1 MSINNCRLCGSPQTV
16 NSHIIPKFIIRWM
29 NKTGT
34 GRLRQLG
41 SPNIP
46 VQDGL
51 VKKLLCSE
59 CEARFSKAERYFA
72 NNFFFPVAN
81 SNQSEIVYDHNV
93 KYFIISALWRIL
105 VVDFFKELEDSSWKE
120 TLQEIERQWSDFLL
134 LDRPI
139 KTESFG
145 EIHLLVGV
153 DVIENATSS
162 PAPEFEEDFTRYMAR
177 MIDGGAPYND
187 DMLLF
192 FYKIPRFLFI
202 FPIINVDTSGFLNS
216 KIHEKGIYNSES
228 VKINSPLIV
237 NYFRERMIVIND
249 TKNNIS
255 ENQKKNSE
263 QRYIK
268 NIAGIENK
276 DLGKINKYINKKRK
290 D

>member
-34 GRLRQLG
+34 GRLRQLV

-51 VKKLLCSE
+51 VKKLLCSK
-59 CEARFSKAERYFA
+59 CEVRFSKAERYFA
-72 NNFFFPVAN
+72 NKMFFPVAD
-81 SNQSEIVYDHNV
+81 SNQSEIEYDHNI

-105 VVDFFKELEDSSWKE
+105 IVNFLKELEDSSWSE
-120 TLQEIERQWSDFLL
+120 MLQEIERQWADFLL
-134 LDRPI
+134 LDLPI

-153 DVIENATSS
+153 DVIENRATS
-162 PAPEFEEDFTRYMAR
+162 PAHEFEEDFIRYMAR
-177 MIDGGAPYND
+177 MIDAGAPYNE

-192 FYKIPRFLFI
+192 YYKIPRFLFL
-202 FPIINVDTSGFLNS
+202 FPIMNVDTSGFINS
-216 KIHEKGIYNSES
+216 KIHDRGIYKSES
-228 VKINSPLIV
+228 VKINSPVIV
-237 NYFRERMIVIND
+237 NYFRERMVVIND
-249 TKNNIS
+249 SKKNIS

-263 QRYIK
+263 HLYFK

-276 DLGKINKYINKKRK
+276 DFGKINKYINKKRK
-290 D
+290 N